1 MIGELVNFQADMIVA
16 PLTISPE
23 RAEDIEFTKPFKY
36 QGITILVR
44 KVKQIFVF
52 KIFESKNLSICR
64 R

>member
-1 MIGELVNFQADMIVA
+1 MIGELMNYQADMIVA

-44 KVKQIFVF
+44 KVNQSFETF
-52 KIFESKNLSICR
+52 ERKISSR
-64 R
+64 